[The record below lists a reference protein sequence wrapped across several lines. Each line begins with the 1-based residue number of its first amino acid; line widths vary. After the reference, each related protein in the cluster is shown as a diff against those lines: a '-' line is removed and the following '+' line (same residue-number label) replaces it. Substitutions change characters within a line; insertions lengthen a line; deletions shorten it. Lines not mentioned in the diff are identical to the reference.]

1 MPVAAGATDGAVVL
15 VAAVAAT
22 PKLKPPDDAGAGAV
36 VLADVPKLKP
46 VVLVGALLPKL
57 KPVLPVVV
65 VEVVL
70 LLPNPNTGAADDAV
84 LPKLKPLDEIPP
96 ALPLAG
102 DALVAALAGA
112 FGFGV
117 SHARHL
123 LALFGLEARHVPH
136 FHLSALDNILLDQD

>member
-1 MPVAAGATDGAVVL
+1 ML

-70 LLPNPNTGAADDAV
+70 LLPNPNTGAVDVVVDSAAEAAGAV
-84 LPKLKPLDEIPP
+84 LLKLNPV
-96 ALPLAG
+96 
-102 DALVAALAGA
+102 VAALKPPNLNG
-112 FGFGV
+112 G
-117 SHARHL
+117 
-123 LALFGLEARHVPH
+123 EAE
-136 FHLSALDNILLDQD
+136 LK